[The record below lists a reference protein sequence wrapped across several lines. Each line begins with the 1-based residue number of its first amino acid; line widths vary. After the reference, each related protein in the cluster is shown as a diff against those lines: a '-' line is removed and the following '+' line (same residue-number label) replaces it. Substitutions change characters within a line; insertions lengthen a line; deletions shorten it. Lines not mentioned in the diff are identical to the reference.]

1 MCRFLFRSINSA
13 FPNFFLGGL
22 LRLKP
27 NLRLYLGLITGLVSV
42 CQLSTSP
49 KDTRFN
55 TEAKLSSEIDP
66 AQLIADHQV
75 GIWRY
80 LRALGCESNEAED
93 LTQETFLAVLRKP
106 FDYYGKAAAAS
117 YLRKV
122 AYHRFISARR
132 RISKELLTDEFEH
145 IDENWSRWVEQQ
157 QNDGSQTV
165 DFLKECL
172 AQLTDRARWAL
183 EMRFRDKLSRVD
195 IANNLEITEHG
206 AKNLMQRA
214 KQKLRDCIEGKMS

>member
-1 MCRFLFRSINSA
+1 M
-13 FPNFFLGGL
+13 
-22 LRLKP
+22 
-27 NLRLYLGLITGLVSV
+27 
-42 CQLSTSP
+42 
-49 KDTRFN
+49 
-55 TEAKLSSEIDP
+55 SSEIDP

-75 GIWRY
+75 GLWRY

-106 FDYYGKAAAAS
+106 FEYYGKAAAAS

-132 RISKELLTDEFEH
+132 KTSKEVLTDELER
-145 IDENWSRWVEQQ
+145 IDENWSRWLTQS
-157 QNDGSQTV
+157 QNDGSEAI

-172 AQLTDRARWAL
+172 RQLTKRAHWAL
-183 EMRFRDKLSRVD
+183 EMRFRDKLTRVE
-195 IANNLEITEHG
+195 IAKNLEITEHG

-214 KQKLRDCIEGKMS
+214 KQKLRDCIEGKLS

>member
-1 MCRFLFRSINSA
+1 M
-13 FPNFFLGGL
+13 
-22 LRLKP
+22 
-27 NLRLYLGLITGLVSV
+27 
-42 CQLSTSP
+42 
-49 KDTRFN
+49 
-55 TEAKLSSEIDP
+55 SSEIDP

-106 FDYYGKAAAAS
+106 FEYYSKPAAAS

-132 RISKELLTDEFEH
+132 RTSKEVLTDEFDR
-145 IDENWSRWVEQQ
+145 IDENWSRWLEQH
-157 QNDGSQTV
+157 QNDGSETIE
-165 DFLKECL
+165 FLKECL
-172 AQLTDRARWAL
+172 QLLTKRARWAL
-183 EMRFRDKLSRVD
+183 KMRFRDKLARVE
-195 IANNLEITEHG
+195 IAENLEITEHG

-214 KQKLRDCIEGKMS
+214 KQKLRDCIEGKLS